1 MDDEIKINEVEA
13 DVETGNEAKAE
24 AESETEI
31 GNTPDIDPVGA
42 RVDGGETPPQDV
54 ADCGDSGDEPGDG
67 PSVEALVAEAE
78 RRGYLRGRNERIEQ
92 LMAQPGVWEEPDTGP
107 SILNRPRRSI
117 WD

>member
-1 MDDEIKINEVEA
+1 MKLMDDEIKINEA
-13 DVETGNEAKAE
+13 ETE
-24 AESETEI
+24 AEPEI
-31 GNTPDIDPVGA
+31 GNPTDIDPVGA
-42 RVDGGETPPQDV
+42 CVDGSETSPQDV

-67 PSVEALVAEAE
+67 PSVEALVSEAE

-92 LMAQPGVWEEPDTGP
+92 LMAQPGVWEEPDTWP